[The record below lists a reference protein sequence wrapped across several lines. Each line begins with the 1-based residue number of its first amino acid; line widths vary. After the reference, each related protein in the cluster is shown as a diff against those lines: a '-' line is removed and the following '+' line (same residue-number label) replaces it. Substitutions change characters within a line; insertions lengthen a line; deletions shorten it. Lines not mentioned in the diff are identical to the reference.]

1 MPNHL
6 IEAVMIL
13 LVGAGPMA
21 VQYAKVLQGMNKAF
35 IVVGRSQQ
43 SANNFSDSV
52 GVRPLTGGVEAFFPS
67 DQAIT
72 HAIIAVSVEQ
82 LEYTSKVLLKNGVK
96 NLLVEK
102 PGGMTLE
109 AIERIQTLAVAHS
122 ATVYVAYNR
131 RFLASVIAARELI
144 AEDGGVTSFNFEITE
159 WSDTIQKISKA
170 EGVKE
175 NWFFANT
182 SHVTDLAFY
191 LGGKPR
197 QIATFT
203 TGGLPWH
210 SRAARFSGAGET
222 ADGALFSYIGDWQA
236 PGRWAIEISTNKRRF
251 IFKPLE
257 KLQVQLI
264 NSVAV
269 ETLDIEAT
277 LDAEYKPGLYLQ
289 VKHFLV
295 SDKTGLCSLEE
306 HLENSKLYARI
317 AAYV

>member
-1 MPNHL
+1 
-6 IEAVMIL
+6 MIL

-21 VQYAKVLQGMNKAF
+21 VQYAKVLQGMEKQF
-35 IVVGRSQQ
+35 VVVGRSQQ
-43 SANNFSDSV
+43 SADSFNSSI
-52 GVRPLTGGVEAFFPS
+52 GVRPLTGGLEAFFPS
-67 DQAIT
+67 AQTVT
-72 HAIIAVSVEQ
+72 HAIVAVSVEQ
-82 LEYTSKVLLKNGVK
+82 LEYTSSFLLQSGVK

-109 AIERIQTLAVAHS
+109 AIERLQALATTHS
-122 ATVYVAYNR
+122 ASVYVAYNR
-131 RFLASVIAARELI
+131 RFLASVLSARKLI
-144 AEDGGVTSFNFEITE
+144 DEDGGVTSFNFEITE
-159 WSDTIQKISKA
+159 WSDAIQKIPKA

-203 TGGLPWH
+203 AGTLPWH

-222 ADGALFSYIGDWQA
+222 ENGALFAYTGDWQA
-236 PGRWAIEISTNKRRF
+236 PGRWAIEISTSKRRF

-269 ETLDIEAT
+269 ETLDIDVT
-277 LDAEYKPGLYLQ
+277 LDVDYKPGLYLQ
-289 VKHFLV
+289 VEHFLM
-295 SDKTGLCSLEE
+295 SDQSGLCSLEE
-306 HLENSKLYARI
+306 HLANSKLYARI

>member
-1 MPNHL
+1 
-6 IEAVMIL
+6 MIL

-21 VQYAKVLQGMNKAF
+21 VQYAKVLQGMEKQF
-35 IVVGRSQQ
+35 VVVGRSQQ
-43 SANNFSDSV
+43 SADAFNSSV
-52 GVRPLTGGVEAFFPS
+52 GVQPLTGGVEAFFPS
-67 DQAIT
+67 IQSITQAIV
-72 HAIIAVSVEQ
+72 AVSVEQ
-82 LEYTSKVLLKNGVK
+82 LEYTSSFLLQNGVK

-109 AIERIQTLAVAHS
+109 AIERLQVLATAHGAS
-122 ATVYVAYNR
+122 VYVAYNR
-131 RFLASVIAARELI
+131 RFLASVLSARKLI
-144 AEDGGVTSFNFEITE
+144 DEDGGVTSFNFEITE
-159 WSDTIQKISKA
+159 WSDAIQKLPKA

-197 QIATFT
+197 QMATFT
-203 TGGLPWH
+203 SGSLPWH

-222 ADGALFSYIGDWQA
+222 ESGALFSYTGDWQA
-236 PGRWAIEISTNKRRF
+236 PGRWALEVSTCKRRF

-269 ETLDIEAT
+269 ETLDIDST
-277 LDAEYKPGLYLQ
+277 LDVEYKPGLYLQ
-289 VKHFLV
+289 VEHFLM
-295 SDKTGLCSLEE
+295 SDKSGLCSLEE
-306 HLENSKLYARI
+306 HLENSQLYARI

>member
-1 MPNHL
+1 
-6 IEAVMIL
+6 MIL

-21 VQYAKVLQGMNKAF
+21 VQYAKVLQGMEKPF
-35 IVVGRSQQ
+35 VVVGRSQQ
-43 SANNFSDSV
+43 SADNFNASV
-52 GVRPLTGGVEAFFPS
+52 GVQPLVGGVEAFFPS
-67 DQAIT
+67 IHAIT
-72 HAIIAVSVEQ
+72 HAIVAVSVEQ
-82 LEYTSKVLLKNGVK
+82 LEYTSTYLLENGVK
-96 NLLVEK
+96 HLLVEK

-109 AIERIQTLAVAHS
+109 AIERVQALAQAQGAS
-122 ATVYVAYNR
+122 IYIAYNR
-131 RFLASVIAARELI
+131 RFLASVIKARELI
-144 AEDGGVTSFNFEITE
+144 EEDGGVTSFNFEITE

-203 TGGLPWH
+203 AGGLSWH
-210 SRAARFSGAGET
+210 RRAARFAGAGET
-222 ADGALFSYIGDWQA
+222 EEGALFSYSGDWEA
-236 PGRWAIEISTNKRRF
+236 PGRWAIEVLTLKRRF

-257 KLQVQLI
+257 TLQVQLI

-269 ETLDIEAT
+269 ETLNIDVT
-277 LDAEYKPGLYLQ
+277 LDADYKPGLYLQ

-295 SDKTGLCSLEE
+295 SDKSGLCSLED